1 VEYQELLFPSNTDE
15 ISKERAIFVAKGWGE
30 CPFWVF
36 RSSRSAIYGLHWNL
50 TLLGQFPQREDAND
64 YVRVVLQKQKEY
76 SDATDKT
83 VSVSFNED
91 GTQKK

>member
-1 VEYQELLFPSNTDE
+1 VDYAELLFPPNVDE
-15 ISKERAIFVAKGWGE
+15 ISKECAVFVANGWGE

-36 RSSRSAIYGLHWNL
+36 RSSRNTLYGLHWVL

-64 YVRVVLQKQKEY
+64 YVRVVLQKQKAY
-76 SDATDKT
+76 SDATNTT
-83 VSVSFNED
+83 VSDSFNED